1 MPRPQKEDYAEGTSR
16 RRGARED
23 YHDEHDGL
31 EEESAFDHEEGPPRR
46 SKALQKSTRR
56 HADDDEADGLSED
69 SESDRPVKKMPRGKG
84 KGKSKSAG
92 MELVLRK
99 KAPEPSSEEDEE
111 ESSSDEEPPKR
122 KGKKKSKGKA
132 RKEETITK
140 KAWEP
145 VPRDEVDPDFF
156 NLLVHELGQRSDKI
170 WQGIEDNLL
179 ERHSET
185 GEYNISGFFEDGV
198 FSKKDKKKW
207 DSVVQKLKQSKTNS
221 RKLFCSI
228 KTEEETY
235 HPPAGPVHRGNYG
248 AAYGPAYGSAY
259 SPAYSP
265 GPRTVVAVTA
275 PTLGH
280 RQYNPRC
287 LDCTE
292 YGRPCHHQ
300 YSGYGHG
307 Y

>member
-1 MPRPQKEDYAEGTSR
+1 MPRPRKDDYAEGTSQ
-16 RRGARED
+16 RRGARQD
-23 YHDEHDGL
+23 YHDEYDSL
-31 EEESAFDHEEGPPRR
+31 EEESVFDHEEGPPRR
-46 SKALQKSTRR
+46 PKAVRKPTRQ
-56 HADDDEADGLSED
+56 HADDDEADDLSEE
-69 SESDRPVKKMPRGKG
+69 SESDRPAKKTPRSKG

-92 MELVLRK
+92 MELVVRK
-99 KAPEPSSEEDEE
+99 KAPEPSSEEDEG

-122 KGKKKSKGKA
+122 KGKKKRKRKA

-145 VPRDEVDPDFF
+145 VPRDEVDADLF
-156 NLLVHELGQRSDKI
+156 NLLVHELGQRPDKI

-179 ERHSET
+179 ERHAET

-207 DSVVQKLKQSKTNS
+207 ESVVQKLEQSKTNS
-221 RKLFCSI
+221 RKLFCSS
-228 KTEEETY
+228 KTEEEIY
-235 HPPAGPVHRGNYG
+235 QPLAGPVHGVNYG
-248 AAYGPAYGSAY
+248 AAYGAAYGRAY
-259 SPAYSP
+259 GPAYSP

-275 PTLGH
+275 PTRGH

-292 YGRPCHHQ
+292 YGRPCHEQ
-300 YSGYGHG
+300 YSGYGHR